1 MIVAENYGGKN
12 YEAILAWV
20 EEGIGYLQFNRPK
33 AMNGVNPTMLKEATE
48 VLNGYSA
55 DPEVRVIIVC
65 GNDKVFCAGADLP
78 EVAKMNAFEARNYL
92 DLVHGVQTALED
104 NHKPSI
110 AAVRGLALG
119 GGFEFALSSDIRIA
133 AEDATFGLPE
143 INLGIMPGGGGT
155 QRWIRSGSI
164 CTAKY
169 YTFTGDFF
177 NAQQALQMDLINM
190 VVPADK
196 VMETAKKIAK
206 KMSKKSALALREAKM
221 CINASMNLDIKSGL
235 KMEQIAWSMLF
246 SSEDQKEGMGA
257 FLQGKPAEFKGR

>member
-1 MIVAENYGGKN
+1 MAENYGGVS
-12 YEAILAWV
+12 YEAVLAWV
-20 EEGIGYLQFNRPK
+20 EDGIGYLQFNRPK
-33 AMNGVNPTMLKEATE
+33 AMNGVNPKMLSEATE
-48 VLNGYSA
+48 VLNAYSA

-65 GNDKVFCAGADLP
+65 GNEKVFCAGADLP
-78 EVAKMNAFEARNYL
+78 EVSKLNAFEARDYL
-92 DLVHGVQTALED
+92 DGVHRVQTALED

-110 AAVRGLALG
+110 AAIRGLALG

-133 AEDATFGLPE
+133 ADDATFALPE

-190 VVPADK
+190 VVPAAE
-196 VMETAKKIAK
+196 VMERAKKIAIK
-206 KMSKKSALALREAKM
+206 ISKKSALALREAKQ
-221 CINASMNLDIKSGL
+221 CINASMSLGIKDGVRF
-235 KMEQIAWSMLF
+235 EQVSWAMLF
-246 SSEDQKEGMGA
+246 ASEDQKEGMGA
-257 FLQGKPAEFKGR
+257 FLQGRKAEFKGK